1 MPSFESEHRKNIDQQ
16 DLSGPEAGRGKN
28 AANIDKNDMRIK
40 KFKSDKSN
48 KPRDLKSICYRLLQK
63 IDEVASKQNIAG
75 EATSDEEP
83 SKQIKSEPKRNS
95 GLNHAPVPSKK
106 RADND
111 LRKDIGSAMPL
122 RNQFSNQNL
131 PNNKVEDGDASAASS
146 STPDESSSGL
156 DRPIL
161 DLGSFGD
168 PLAVSMESFFE
179 FNFEISE
186 SLDDLVAEFE
196 LKNRVNQWNEW
207 GEDESIVVE
216 SEFDSDDEPYNPIA
230 TKNPK

>member
-1 MPSFESEHRKNIDQQ
+1 MPSFESENRNNIDQPN
-16 DLSGPEAGRGKN
+16 SNGPGAGRDKN
-28 AANIDKNDMRIK
+28 AANIDKNGMRIRNFEPSK
-40 KFKSDKSN
+40 PN
-48 KPRDLKSICYRLLQK
+48 KPHDLKSICYRLLQK
-63 IDEVASKQNIAG
+63 IDQAASEQNIAG
-75 EATSDEEP
+75 EV
-83 SKQIKSEPKRNS
+83 
-95 GLNHAPVPSKK
+95 NHADQTNSELKRDSELKHAPDPSKK

-111 LRKDIGSAMPL
+111 LPKGTEPAMPP
-122 RNQFSNQNL
+122 RNHRLNQNL
-131 PNNKVEDGDASAASS
+131 PNNKVQDSDTSEASS
-146 STPDESSSGL
+146 SSPDESSSGL

-207 GEDESIVVE
+207 GEDDSIVVE
-216 SEFDSDDEPYNPIA
+216 SEFDSDDEPFHQ
-230 TKNPK
+230 TKYPK